1 MTARSIFMKGANI
14 MTDDII
20 NILNLNYS
28 DVQSCSSKKDNN
40 CITYFITLIRKD
52 IICPNCTAKLK
63 IKDYRNVNL
72 SHQIIKGMDTHIIY
86 RKRRYFCPACKSY
99 HYEANPFV
107 AEKKH
112 TFTDTTSIEIMKFLK
127 EHSATFSMAARH
139 FNTTPTKIVDVF
151 DTFGQMK
158 KLPFSEVISID
169 EFYWNR
175 RSETKYACAII
186 DFQTGDIIDILNG
199 RRLKDWD
206 SYTQLTDR
214 SERDN
219 VKFICIDLYEPYR
232 QVQNIYFPKATLI
245 CDSFHVIKNVNNIL
259 KKERIKVM
267 KRFEKDSVE
276 YYLLKNFNFLLM
288 MDSTKVKENKAR
300 YNKKLKRYVN
310 YPQLLELILEIDSTL
325 KEAYSLKE
333 LYLIFNSTSTYE
345 DARVDLSMIIQEYAS
360 SHIEGYR
367 QFSSTLINWFEEIV
381 NSFILYKGKRISN
394 GKIEGTNSRIK
405 TILKNANGFRNF
417 SRMRNRIMYS
427 INKSSLPTILEKN
440 QTIKQSGKP
449 RGKYKK

>member
-1 MTARSIFMKGANI
+1 
-14 MTDDII
+14 
-20 NILNLNYS
+20 
-28 DVQSCSSKKDNN
+28 
-40 CITYFITLIRKD
+40 
-52 IICPNCTAKLK
+52 
-63 IKDYRNVNL
+63 
-72 SHQIIKGMDTHIIY
+72 
-86 RKRRYFCPACKSY
+86 
-99 HYEANPFV
+99 
-107 AEKKH
+107 
-112 TFTDTTSIEIMKFLK
+112 
-127 EHSATFSMAARH
+127 
-139 FNTTPTKIVDVF
+139 
-151 DTFGQMK
+151 
-158 KLPFSEVISID
+158 
-169 EFYWNR
+169 
-175 RSETKYACAII
+175 
-186 DFQTGDIIDILNG
+186 
-199 RRLKDWD
+199 
-206 SYTQLTDR
+206 
-214 SERDN
+214 
-219 VKFICIDLYEPYR
+219 
-232 QVQNIYFPKATLI
+232 
-245 CDSFHVIKNVNNIL
+245 
-259 KKERIKVM
+259 M

-300 YNKKLKRYVN
+300 YNKKLRRYVN

-405 TILKNANGFRNF
+405 TILKNADGFRNF

-440 QTIKQSGKP
+440 QTIKQPGKP